1 MYGKNLLTLMADYD
15 RWMNEKLYAVCAPM
29 SDDERR
35 RNAEAFFHSIHDTF
49 SHLSLV
55 NHL

>member
-35 RNAEAFFHSIHDTF
+35 RNAGAFFHSIHGTF
-49 SHLSLV
+49 SHLLLV